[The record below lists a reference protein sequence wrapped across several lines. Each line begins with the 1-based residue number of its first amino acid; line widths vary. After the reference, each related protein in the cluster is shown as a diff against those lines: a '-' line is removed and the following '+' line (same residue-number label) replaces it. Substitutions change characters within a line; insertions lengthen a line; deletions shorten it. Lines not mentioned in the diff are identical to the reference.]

1 MPLLLKM
8 TASLMLAGV
17 AGEGSTE
24 VQVDLDSQEEDGCH
38 SEEAVTGEE
47 DPLVKEGDEE
57 PDHIPRSFVEFA
69 TMQGALSLYISPIP
83 SPSALS

>member
-1 MPLLLKM
+1 M

-17 AGEGSTE
+17 AGVGSTE
-24 VQVDLDSQEEDGCH
+24 VRVDLGSQEEDGCH
-38 SEEAVTGEE
+38 SKEAVIGEE
-47 DPLVKEGDEE
+47 VPLVKEGDEE

-69 TMQGALSLYISPIP
+69 TMQGARSSYISPIQ